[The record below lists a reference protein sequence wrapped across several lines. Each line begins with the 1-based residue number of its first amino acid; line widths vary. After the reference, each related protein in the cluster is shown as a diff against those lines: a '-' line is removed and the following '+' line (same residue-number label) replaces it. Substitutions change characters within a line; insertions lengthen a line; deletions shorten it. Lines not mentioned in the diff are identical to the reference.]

1 MVTARTFTSAE
12 ADRLLGLADQF
23 LQDWTETIR
32 RHGEPAAECEERAA
46 EWEAIRPLLARA
58 PQFLALLDE
67 AETLW
72 GNEFTSDDPT
82 DGGDLVEWFA
92 EWLPKV
98 RTAVAGFREQGAIPS
113 NVNQS

>member
-1 MVTARTFTSAE
+1 MTTARTFTTAD

-23 LQDWTETIR
+23 LQDWMETVR
-32 RHGEPAAECEERAA
+32 RHGEPAAECEQRAA

-67 AETLW
+67 AETSW
-72 GNEFTSDDPT
+72 GGEFANDNPV

-98 RTAVAGFREQGAIPS
+98 RMAVAGFRGQGPVTTS
-113 NVNQS
+113 EGGP

>member
-1 MVTARTFTSAE
+1 MITARILTTAD

-23 LQDWTETIR
+23 LQDWTETVR
-32 RHGEPAAECEERAA
+32 RHGESAAGCKERAA

-72 GNEFTSDDPT
+72 GNEFTSDDPIN
-82 DGGDLVEWFA
+82 GGDLVEWFA

-98 RTAVAGFREQGAIPS
+98 HIAIAAFREQSAITSRGGQP
-113 NVNQS
+113 